1 MAEPIEALTGE
12 SLEAGRSADFT
23 DDAFLGGRIVV
34 RQPARGYRAGVDAV
48 LLAALTPDDFTGRVL
63 DVGAGVGTVGL
74 CIAARSP
81 GAEVVL
87 AERQADLLELANR
100 NIEANGLAARVRAAH
115 VDVTSHADADGLS
128 AESFEMVLANPPY
141 HDDRSGT
148 PAPNASKAASHAMAS
163 SDLESWARFMTRM
176 AAPGAIVSVIHKAQ
190 SLPRLL
196 AVLERRVGGLCIRP
210 IHSRAE
216 APALRVIVSGVKG
229 SRAPLAI
236 LPAFVLH
243 EPDGAFTAEA
253 QAILRAGQA
262 M

>member
-1 MAEPIEALTGE
+1 MGEPLEAL
-12 SLEAGRSADFT
+12 AGKNVQREDRAGFT

-48 LLAALTPDDFTGRVL
+48 LLAALAPDDLSGRVL

-74 CIAARSP
+74 CVAARCS

-87 AERQADLLELANR
+87 AERQPELLQLARR
-100 NIEANGLAARVRAAH
+100 NIDANGFAGRVRAAQ
-115 VDVTSHADADGLS
+115 VDVAKYAEADGI
-128 AESFEMVLANPPY
+128 ADGSFDFILANPPY
-141 HDDRSGT
+141 HETSRGT
-148 PAPNASKAASHAMAS
+148 EAPNASKAASHAMPAAEL
-163 SDLESWARFMTRM
+163 DLWARFMARM
-176 AAPGAIVSVIHKAQ
+176 AAPGAIASVIHKAQ
-190 SLPRLL
+190 ALPNLL
-196 AVLERRVGGLCIRP
+196 SALDGRFGGLCIRP

-216 APALRVIVSGVKG
+216 YPALRVIVSGVKG
-229 SRAPLAI
+229 SRAPFAI

-253 QAILRAGQA
+253 QAILRAGRG